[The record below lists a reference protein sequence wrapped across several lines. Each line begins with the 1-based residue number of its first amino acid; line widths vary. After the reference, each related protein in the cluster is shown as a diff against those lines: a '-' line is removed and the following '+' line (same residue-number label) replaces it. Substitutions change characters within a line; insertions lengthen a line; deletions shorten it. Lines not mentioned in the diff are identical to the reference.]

1 MDSAV
6 EAVEA
11 NLVPGAVVVTFADG
25 KVAVLRTGEIYWA
38 ALPPELLTPGRIAD
52 FD

>member
-1 MDSAV
+1 MDPRI

-11 NLVPGAVVVTFADG
+11 NLVPGAVVVTFSDG
-25 KVAVLRTGEIYWA
+25 KVAVLRTAEIYWA
-38 ALPPELLTPGRIAD
+38 ALEPELLMPRGIAD